1 MGCFRS
7 FVLMNPTKPLRVLC
21 ADDNAL
27 LGELMLRLFA
37 KEGYWVEQVEDGA
50 KAWERLSAGV
60 DNFDVIVTDHH
71 MPGLTGL
78 QLVDR
83 LRAAGFCGRIVV
95 HSSGLTGPLTADYR
109 ALGVSQFVAKAA
121 TADALLRAVAA

>member
-1 MGCFRS
+1 MKSIDSVRPGGER
-7 FVLMNPTKPLRVLC
+7 PLRILC

-37 KEGYWVEQVEDGA
+37 NEGYWVEQVEDGA
-50 KAWERLSAGV
+50 KAWARLSSGV
-60 DNFDVIVTDHH
+60 DHFDVIVTDHH

-83 LRAAGFCGRIVV
+83 LHAAGFRGRIVV
-95 HSSGLTGPLTADYR
+95 HSSGLTAPLAAGYR
-109 ALGVSQFVAKAA
+109 ALGVSHFVAKAA
-121 TADALLRAVAA
+121 TADALLRAVAT